1 MFLSGLFTGKRHVTL
16 VEVKSTSD
24 TSYNGM
30 KMSDA
35 KMIKN
40 SKRSAQ
46 HQLQDHV
53 ELLEASMELGGCMTN
68 ANRTGI
74 TVLFFF
80 QVCVLV
86 SYEVQVYSP
95 PLCSLIYSE
104 ESWVNG
110 CECNLT

>member
-1 MFLSGLFTGKRHVTL
+1 MFLFGLFTGKRHVTL

-74 TVLFFF
+74 TVLF
-80 QVCVLV
+80 C
-86 SYEVQVYSP
+86 
-95 PLCSLIYSE
+95 LCSCFLRSSGLQPTSMQFNIFR
-104 ESWVNG
+104 G
-110 CECNLT
+110 KLG